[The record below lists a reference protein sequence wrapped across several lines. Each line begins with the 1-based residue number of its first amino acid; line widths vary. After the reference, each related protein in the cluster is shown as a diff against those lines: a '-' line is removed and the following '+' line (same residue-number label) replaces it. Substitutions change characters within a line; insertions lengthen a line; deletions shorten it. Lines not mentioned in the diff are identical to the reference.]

1 MKKLF
6 ALVFAAALFAACGD
20 ASSEST
26 ADRLGDDNS
35 AISKIETEMGLTICD
50 CLPKNMPMPDF
61 STASKEVIEKYQKG
75 VEGCTQ
81 LQSAIIDKVGHDGF
95 GSAQNKCK

>member
-1 MKKLF
+1 MKKFF
-6 ALVFAAALFAACGD
+6 AMVFAAALFAACGD
-20 ASSEST
+20 ASSESA
-26 ADRLGDDNS
+26 ADSNDDDNS

-61 STASKEVIEKYQKG
+61 STASKEVREKYNKG
-75 VEGCTQ
+75 VEGCIQ

>member
-1 MKKLF
+1 MKKFF
-6 ALVFAAALFAACGD
+6 AMVFAAALFANCGD
-20 ASSEST
+20 ASNEAST
-26 ADRLGDDNS
+26 ENNNGDDS
-35 AISKIETEMGLTICD
+35 AISKIEVEMGLTICD

-61 STASKEVIEKYQKG
+61 STASKEVREKYQKG
-75 VEGCTQ
+75 VEGCIQ